1 MLRSFYMI
9 SLATLLKKKNTRT
22 HTRILRMCRHPCR
35 ADPNVKSIALSLPS
49 GDRVTSSTHIHTRAQ
64 VAYCSAFRKI
74 VLDMMKHCSSGGWL
88 LRKSSS
94 TVSAVLKKDE
104 RIWFHKVKR
113 GMVSKESSTDS
124 CYLRSYAMCT
134 ASTNANCYLVLFQD

>member
-1 MLRSFYMI
+1 MYGI
-9 SLATLLKKKNTRT
+9 SSHTFEKKKIQI
-22 HTRILRMCRHPCR
+22 HTRILRMCQLPCR

-64 VAYCSAFRKI
+64 VAYCSAFKKI
-74 VLDMMKHCSSGGWL
+74 VLDMKHCSSGGWL

-124 CYLRSYAMCT
+124 CYLGSFAICT
-134 ASTNANCYLVLFQD
+134 ASTNANCYLVLLQD